1 MKRHELTHHSFELNR
16 TAFLQKMQS
25 NSIAILISN
34 DEMPVNADATY
45 AYQCASDIFYLSGI
59 DQEDTRL
66 ILATG
71 LPFDSANTFLFI
83 KQTNETIAVWEGYK
97 YTKEHASKVSGV
109 PIANIYWTHQFNEM
123 LAKFMY
129 NTEQVYLNTNEHERG
144 NIHNEYADLR
154 FARKLKNEYPLH
166 RFERAAP
173 MLKTLRAIKNN
184 YEIEA
189 IKGACAIT
197 ESAFMR
203 VLKMI
208 QPGVTEYAIEA
219 EIIHE
224 FINNKAQGHAY
235 TPIIA
240 SGASACVLHYIDNDK
255 ACNAGEL
262 VLMDFGCRK
271 NNYAADLTRT
281 VPVSGKFTER
291 QKAVYNAVLGAYRYA
306 FELMRPGATLLD
318 MKNKV
323 GDFIQLQL
331 IDLGVISAEEASAN
345 PLAYRAYFMH
355 GVSHHLG
362 LDVHD
367 FGPMHTP
374 IEAGMVFTIEPGI
387 YLPKEQ
393 LGIRIETDVVVQVS
407 GNPIDL
413 MPNIPTTVEE
423 IEAAMQR

>member
-1 MKRHELTHHSFELNR
+1 
-16 TAFLQKMQS
+16 
-25 NSIAILISN
+25 
-34 DEMPVNADATY
+34 
-45 AYQCASDIFYLSGI
+45 
-59 DQEDTRL
+59 
-66 ILATG
+66 
-71 LPFDSANTFLFI
+71 
-83 KQTNETIAVWEGYK
+83 
-97 YTKEHASKVSGV
+97 
-109 PIANIYWTHQFNEM
+109 
-123 LAKFMY
+123 
-129 NTEQVYLNTNEHERG
+129 
-144 NIHNEYADLR
+144 
-154 FARKLKNEYPLH
+154 
-166 RFERAAP
+166 
-173 MLKTLRAIKNN
+173 
-184 YEIEA
+184 
-189 IKGACAIT
+189 
-197 ESAFMR
+197 
-203 VLKMI
+203 
-208 QPGVTEYAIEA
+208 
-219 EIIHE
+219 
-224 FINNKAQGHAY
+224 
-235 TPIIA
+235 
-240 SGASACVLHYIDNDK
+240 
-255 ACNAGEL
+255 
-262 VLMDFGCRK
+262 MDFGCRK